1 MRSIDQLVNSMVSK
15 IVMILNLSSD
25 DEVCVAV
32 HKFGSVSQL
41 EVGAICIKVYN
52 ILSKFSYQSF
62 YSFNLSLVPENV
74 HNKTLHFLKCE
85 LVKKI
90 SSS

>member
-52 ILSKFSYQSF
+52 ILSKFSYHSTHLIYHWYLKMF
-62 YSFNLSLVPENV
+62 
-74 HNKTLHFLKCE
+74 KTKPY
-85 LVKKI
+85 I
-90 SSS
+90 S